1 MILSKFKSAVF
12 VIIIIALG
20 FVAYSD
26 SMAGKFIWDDNS
38 LIVDNSVV
46 KSWANIPGIFT
57 KDNISTPTGKTF
69 HFYRPVQ
76 IITYMYDYS
85 LWGLDPKGYHLTN
98 ILLHVLA
105 ALALFWFLN
114 MLCHDS
120 AVSFIASALFIVHP
134 VHSEAVSYISGR
146 ADALSLSFMLVAF
159 IFYIKGLER
168 RNPFFYAV
176 VFFSYALA
184 LLSRESAIIFPV
196 LVLLYHYSFS
206 GDGGLDNRKAGRLK
220 RKFSIILFTGIVAI
234 TVAYIAFRATSLKH
248 LIPVY
253 ALSTTLTQRLPG
265 FFVALANYIK
275 LLFLPI
281 GLHMEYGNKLFKFS
295 DPIALAGVAVLIF
308 LLALAFA
315 ARNRKRIVFFSV
327 SWFLIALLPV
337 SNLYPAGAYMA
348 EHWLYLPSVGFF
360 LIIAGAAAAIYKKR
374 GLRIVSV
381 GLVAMFMVFYCYLT
395 AKQNAYWVE
404 PVAFYETT
412 LKHNLE
418 SPRAYNDLAIAYE
431 KAGKHRE
438 AIDVYTTMLSMDPK
452 NPDVYVN
459 LAAVYIV
466 IGKNEEA
473 VELCNRAL
481 AIQPENA
488 TAHNN
493 LAVAYYVLRKYDLA
507 IKHCDLAVA
516 YGYKVK
522 PELLELLKFY
532 RDDQQEY

>member
-1 MILSKFKSAVF
+1 MGLSKLKPFIF
-12 VIIIIALG
+12 VVIIIALG
-20 FVAYSD
+20 FTAYYNSTG
-26 SMAGKFIWDDNS
+26 GKFIRDDNS

-46 KSWANIPGIFT
+46 KSWTNMSGIFT
-57 KDNISTPTGKTF
+57 KDNISTPTGKAF

-85 LWGLDPKGYHLTN
+85 RWGLDPKGYHLTN

-105 ALALFWFLN
+105 ALVLFWFFN
-114 MLCHDS
+114 TLCRDS
-120 AVSFIASALFIVHP
+120 TVSFVASTLFIVHP
-134 VHSEAVSYISGR
+134 VHSEVVSYISGR
-146 ADALSLSFMLVAF
+146 ADALSLFFILLAF
-159 IFYIKGLER
+159 IFYIKSLER
-168 RNPFFYAV
+168 RGPFFYAIA
-176 VFFSYALA
+176 FFCYALA
-184 LLSRESAIIFPV
+184 LLSRESAMIFPV
-196 LVLLYHYSFS
+196 LILLYHYSFS
-206 GDGGLDNRKAGRLK
+206 GDVGSDNRKAGRLR
-220 RKFSIILFTGIVAI
+220 RKFSPVLFAGIVAI
-234 TVAYIAFRATSLKH
+234 TIAYIVLRTTYLKH
-248 LIPVY
+248 LMPVY

-265 FFVALANYIK
+265 FFVALANYIR

-295 DPIALAGVAVLIF
+295 DPIALAGVAVLVF

-315 ARNRKRIVFFSV
+315 ARNKKRIVFFSV
-327 SWFLIALLPV
+327 AWFLIALLPV
-337 SNLYPAGAYMA
+337 SNLYPAGSYMA

-360 LIIAGAAAAIYKKR
+360 LIIAEAAAAIYKKR
-374 GLRIVSV
+374 GLKIVSV
-381 GLVAMFMVFYCYLT
+381 GLVAMLVAFYCHLT
-395 AKQNAYWVE
+395 ARQNAYWAE

-431 KAGKHRE
+431 KTGKHQE
-438 AIDVYTTMLSMDPK
+438 AIDVYTTMLRADPK

-459 LAAVYIV
+459 LAAIYII

-473 VELCNRAL
+473 VELCNRAISL
-481 AIQPENA
+481 QPENA